1 MDTAPARRQVCAWGA
16 AFVAAIVYA
25 LACPPH
31 GLSYGAWLVPG
42 LLFGA
47 TTRMR
52 PGAAIGAGI
61 AFALIFGFGMTNW
74 AVGASLEY
82 FEFNR
87 LVAWTFACGVWLA
100 CGFPYILLAASY
112 SLLRTRTRSSQ
123 LYLGAAILWIVA
135 ELLRTTLFSGMPWEL
150 LGHTQY
156 RHLWIIQIADLGGV
170 YAVSFVMAWLS
181 ISCAAS
187 LLNASA
193 TGRLSQRFGHL
204 ALPFAA
210 LGATLVYGAYSESLL
225 RQGPPEANPDSH
237 RTVAIVQGNIANEF
251 RWKRAHFERS
261 LAQYTQLSRFGTDV
275 DLIVWPE
282 NAVDFYVEREPR
294 LRRQLAAVA
303 SRAKEGLLYGAPR
316 VSDHNTVRNS
326 AQLIDR
332 SGTLRDVYDKRRL
345 VPFAEYDPFDDGTPS
360 PDGEAIYVAG
370 QNADPIQSQFSAIGT
385 MICYEVLFPRLA
397 RDLVLRGAQV
407 LVNLSND
414 SWMDRGDGVAPV
426 QHFSMAVF
434 RAVETR
440 RYLVRAAAGGISGF
454 VDPSGRMYALLDR
467 GEASTSLASVYLR
480 NDQTPYVRWGES
492 GLIGAALTYF
502 VVLTIYRQRR
512 ITA

>member
-82 FEFNR
+82 FNFNR
-87 LVAWTFACGVWLA
+87 PLAWTFACGVWLT
-100 CGFPYILLAASY
+100 CGFPYILLAAAY
-112 SLLRTRTRSSQ
+112 SLLRTHLRGSQ
-123 LYLGAAILWIVA
+123 LYLGAAILWVVA
-135 ELLRTTLFSGMPWEL
+135 EILRTTLFSGMPWEL
-150 LGHTQY
+150 LGHTQF

-170 YAVSFVMAWLS
+170 YAVSFIMAWVS
-181 ISCAAS
+181 ISCTAS
-187 LLNASA
+187 LVDFPVS
-193 TGRLSQRFGHL
+193 GRVSQRVRHL
-204 ALPFAA
+204 AAPLTA
-210 LGATLVYGAYSESLL
+210 LAATLVYGGYHERFLPQDES
-225 RQGPPEANPDSH
+225 PANAESR

-251 RWKRAHFERS
+251 RWKRSHFERS
-261 LAQYTQLSRFGTDV
+261 LAQYTQLSRVPTEV

-294 LRRQLAAVA
+294 LRLSLAAVA
-303 SRAKEGLLYGAPR
+303 ARSKEGLLYGAPR
-316 VSDHNTVRNS
+316 VGSGNTVHNS
-326 AQLIDR
+326 AQLIDA
-332 SGTLRDVYDKRRL
+332 SGTLIDVYDKRHL
-345 VPFAEYDPFDDGTPS
+345 VPFAEYDPFDNGDTSLGT
-360 PDGEAIYVAG
+360 DAVYVAG
-370 QNADPIQSQFSAIGT
+370 QQADPIRSQFSVIGT
-385 MICYEVLFPRLA
+385 LICYEVLFPRLA
-397 RDLVLRGAQV
+397 RELVREGAQL

-414 SWMDRGDGVAPV
+414 SWMDRGDGVAPS

-440 RYLVRAAAGGISGF
+440 RYLVRAAASGISGF
-454 VDPSGRMYALLDR
+454 VDPTGRTYSTLGR
-467 GEASTSLASVYLR
+467 GEAAATLDSVYLR
-480 NDQTPYVRWGES
+480 NDQTAYVRWGES
-492 GLIGAALTYF
+492 GLMGITLAYF
-502 VVLTIYRQRR
+502 VVLTIYNR
-512 ITA
+512 IGPAL